1 MNAWFT
7 LALLLVTTLAEP
19 VQPKHLPKLT
29 ARPPKV
35 FSDNSL
41 KNRVDSLVDQA
52 IQQFMGTP
60 QAVGL
65 SLGIVQNGQTQVYNY
80 GSVEKGRAQLP
91 TGQTLY
97 AIASITKT
105 FTGALLAQAVVEKR
119 LNLDDDIR
127 KYLDGDYLNLAYKGH
142 PIRLFHLLNH
152 RSGLPF
158 LLPSHPNVSTNTNTS
173 ASAISMQQERIN
185 SPRNDFYADL
195 HQVKLD
201 TIPGHRFRYSNT
213 GAQLLGFILEKVYGL
228 PFEELVRQKIA
239 EPLAMSDTK
248 ISLSIS
254 EQSRQAKGYDSC
266 GNITASDTDDLQAAG
281 ALKSTVD
288 DMLKYISWNVAE
300 QSKTVRLT
308 HQPTWSDGATYS
320 AGLNWQ
326 MIQTDH
332 KRVIWQ
338 DGNIPGF
345 SSLCVNYPELNLGII
360 VLTNE
365 CDRTTSQRITS
376 MTNQIAKSLDERAV
390 LLPR

>member
-7 LALLLVTTLAEP
+7 LALLLVTTLVEPAQPNALAE
-19 VQPKHLPKLT
+19 LT
-29 ARPPKV
+29 TQPPKIS
-35 FSDNSL
+35 SDNSL

-80 GSVEKGRAQLP
+80 GTVEKGRTQLP
-91 TGQTLY
+91 TSQTLY

-119 LNLDDDIR
+119 LNLDDDVR
-127 KYLDGDYLNLAYKGH
+127 KYLDGNYPNLAYEGH
-142 PIRLFHLLNH
+142 PIRLYHLLNH

-158 LLPSHPNVSTNTNTS
+158 LLPSHPDVATNANTS

-185 SPRNDFYADL
+185 PRSDFYAEL

-213 GAQLLGFILEKVYGL
+213 GAQLLGYILEKVYSM

-239 EPLAMSDTK
+239 QPLDMSSTK
-248 ISLSIS
+248 ISLTPA
-254 EQSRQAKGYDSC
+254 EQARQAKGYDVC
-266 GNITASDTDDLQAAG
+266 GNVTASDADELQAAG

-288 DMLKYISWNVAE
+288 DMLKFVYWNVAE
-300 QSKTVRLT
+300 QSKPVRLT

-326 MIQTDH
+326 MIQSGTN
-332 KRVIWQ
+332 RVIWQ

-365 CDRTTSQRITS
+365 CDRTTAQRVTS
-376 MTNQIAKSLDERAV
+376 MTNQIAKALDERAV